1 MNILDG
7 NKLKQAK
14 VATLSILSF
23 NACCWKSYHSQVRSS
38 SAL

>member
-14 VATLSILSF
+14 VAARSISSF
-23 NACCWKSYHSQVRSS
+23 NTCC
-38 SAL
+38 